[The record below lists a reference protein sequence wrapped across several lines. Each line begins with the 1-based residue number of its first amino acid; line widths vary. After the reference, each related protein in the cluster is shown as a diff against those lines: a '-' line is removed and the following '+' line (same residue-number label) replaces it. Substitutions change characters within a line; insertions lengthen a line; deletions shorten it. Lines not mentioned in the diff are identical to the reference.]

1 MEFNVNDPKNIVG
14 MSALMSDDNSKAIL
28 ELEKQII
35 NGTNLQEEE
44 DVDAKQFKRDM
55 ERISKTYDMNNF
67 SFDEEPGEG
76 NYFNDINT
84 SIGSGGGGGGGSAG
98 SSDPIVESSK
108 IYPSNSYSSNNNDSY
123 DTNASYNNQ
132 SKSSSRSFVPQ
143 VVEDN
148 QLRFMTLE
156 QKKQTYVDDVLHD
169 IIDDRDDEFN
179 MDKEREEDDKN
190 SLLEQ
195 IEMLRMQLEDDG
207 TDIANIPLVNKNTSM
222 TDIQNIYKR
231 LKLKNDRNRYCS
243 FAEELIQAGAYGMEY
258 LFDGEK
264 EWFGRKPDLVGW
276 SKTVQIKLRRCRYQ
290 TSTFVKEIMQEYHMS
305 SGMQLLIELVPSMFL
320 FSRRKKLSTQENR
333 TNEDMKYNDAFSN
346 LNNL

>member
-14 MSALMSDDNSKAIL
+14 ISSLMTDDNSKEIL

-35 NGTNLQEEE
+35 NGTNIQEEE
-44 DVDAKQFKRDM
+44 DIDAKQFKREM
-55 ERISKTYDMNNF
+55 ERLSKTYDMDNF
-67 SFDEEPGEG
+67 SFEEE
-76 NYFNDINT
+76 NKDYFGDINT
-84 SIGSGGGGGGGSAG
+84 SHKEDSGAAYNTAAYSAPTYDTPTYDTQSAQMTSNAPSNSNSAG
-98 SSDPIVESSK
+98 SATKQDYRFIP
-108 IYPSNSYSSNNNDSY
+108 
-123 DTNASYNNQ
+123 Q
-132 SKSSSRSFVPQ
+132 S
-143 VVEDN
+143 VEDN
-148 QLRFMTLE
+148 QLRYMTIE
-156 QKKQTYVDDVLHD
+156 QKKQTYVDDVLQD

-195 IEMLRMQLEDDG
+195 IDMLRMQLEDDG
-207 TDIANIPLVNKNTSM
+207 TDINNIPLVNKNSNM

-243 FAEELIQAGAYGMEY
+243 FAEELMMAGAYGMEY

-276 SKTVQIKLRRCRYQ
+276 SKTVQIKLKRCRYQ
-290 TSTFVKEIMQEYHMS
+290 TSTFVKEIMQEYNMS
-305 SGMQLLIELVPSMFL
+305 AGMQLLIELVPSMFL
-320 FSRRKKLSTQENR
+320 FSRRKKLASQENR
-333 TNEDMKYNDAFSN
+333 SNEDIKYSDAFSN